1 MLAKLKYDPLKFFE
15 ESPSIFGALARKRL
29 KKPQTA
35 RDREVIAAFIKRMKE
50 SQHEDGSWQGATSDT
65 VRTLDILRSLQVPK
79 SEKWVARAIKW
90 LLAQHNGPTA
100 YRQGFFALPES
111 DEYITASM
119 LPTGEVVNSES
130 SMRHIYG
137 ELALAV
143 LLRYGERNI
152 SEVQTALA
160 AMRGLLVGRYA
171 VKGFYCCGAC
181 TAAIWQVLGGVPQAT
196 SPRII
201 NDGLET
207 LKQNREED
215 GTWRRFPYYFTLL
228 SLSRLPYP
236 AARREIRFA
245 SERLKRSQRADGGFG
260 QTDREAKTYA
270 AVAAL
275 AVL

>member
-15 ESPSIFGALARKRL
+15 ESPSVYGALARKRL
-29 KKPQTA
+29 KKPLTPRDQEVTA
-35 RDREVIAAFIKRMKE
+35 QFINRMKKA
-50 SQHEDGSWQGATSDT
+50 QLADGSWHGATSDT

-79 SEKWVARAIKW
+79 SEKWVASAIAW

-100 YRQGFFALPES
+100 YRQGFFALPET
-111 DEYITASM
+111 EEHIM
-119 LPTGEVVNSES
+119 PGLLPTGEAVNSETS
-130 SMRHIYG
+130 TRHVYA

-143 LLRYGERNI
+143 LLRYGERTQ

-171 VKGFYCCGAC
+171 VRGFYCCGAC

-215 GTWRRFPYYFTLL
+215 GTWRRFPFYFTLL

-245 SERLKRSQRADGGFG
+245 SERLRRSQRADGGFG

-275 AVL
+275 SVL

>member
-15 ESPSIFGALARKRL
+15 GSPSIFGALARKRL
-29 KKPQTA
+29 KEPQTP

-50 SQHEDGSWQGATSDT
+50 TQRDDGSWHGATSDT
-65 VRTLDILRSLQVPK
+65 VRTLDILRSLEVPK
-79 SEKWVARAIKW
+79 SDKWVARAITW
-90 LLAQHNGPTA
+90 LVAQHNGPTA

-111 DEYITASM
+111 EQHITHGL
-119 LPTGEVVNSES
+119 LPSGEVVNSET
-130 SMRHIYG
+130 SMRHVYG

-143 LLRYGERNI
+143 LLRYGERNA

-160 AMRGLLVGRYA
+160 AMRGLMVGRYA

-181 TAAIWQVLGGVPQAT
+181 TAAIWQVLGAVPQAT
-196 SPRII
+196 SPRVVT
-201 NDGLET
+201 DGLET
-207 LKQNREED
+207 LKLNREED
-215 GTWRRFPYYFTLL
+215 GTWRRFPFYFTLH

-236 AARREIRFA
+236 VARREIRFA
-245 SERLKRSQRADGGFG
+245 ADRLIRSQRADGGFG

-270 AVAAL
+270 AVSAL